1 MPNPK
6 RILKNLRNKI
16 FDTLIRL
23 FSKLLRVFGV
33 VTLEEKNLIRLIP
46 FIGKLDHLEGS
57 VSLFGKPF
65 YFDALKIDYHFYLFV
80 IETRINQDCFL
91 FKNITIENPVVLDVG
106 AYIGFFSRFVL
117 GEKKSATVYSLEPDP
132 QTFFFLEKNLASY
145 ENAHTFQKGV
155 MDRKGQAELYRTN
168 LWQWGSTINPEFAEK
183 TGEGKDYFNASHQVE
198 TTDLDTF
205 VGENNIKHVDLL
217 VLNVPGEIEH
227 LILMGAKDLIKNF
240 RPQVTISVYQKNLDN
255 VTAFF
260 KKVGDYCEIENPY
273 TEPQSKTKI
282 RIFSPSK

>member
-132 QTFFFLEKNLASY
+132 HIFSFLEKNLAPY

-205 VGENNIKHVDLL
+205 VGENNIKRVDLL

-227 LILMGAKDLIKNF
+227 LILIGAKDLITNF
-240 RPQVTISVYQKNLDN
+240 RPQVTITVYHKNLER

-260 KKVGDYCEIENPY
+260 KEVGDYFEIENPY
-273 TEPQSKTKI
+273 KEPYSKSKI
-282 RIFSPSK
+282 HIFSPSK

>member
-132 QTFFFLEKNLASY
+132 HIFSFLEKNLAPY

-227 LILMGAKDLIKNF
+227 LILIGAKDLITNF
-240 RPQVTISVYQKNLDN
+240 RPQVTITVYHKNLER

-260 KKVGDYCEIENPY
+260 KEVGDYFEIENPY
-273 TEPQSKTKI
+273 KEPYSKSKI
-282 RIFSPSK
+282 HIFSPSK